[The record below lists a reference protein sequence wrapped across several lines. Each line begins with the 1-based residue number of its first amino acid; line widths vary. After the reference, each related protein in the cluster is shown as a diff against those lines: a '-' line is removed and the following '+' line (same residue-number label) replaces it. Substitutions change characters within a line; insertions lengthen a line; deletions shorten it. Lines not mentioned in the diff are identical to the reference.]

1 MKDEINIDVGLKIRN
16 LRKSK
21 NLSIANLSEYTGLS
35 AGLISQIERNK
46 VVPSIKVMWKIAKEL
61 NVNIGYFFEEENAE
75 DVIVRKNNRKR
86 IQKNDSTKTYE
97 LLMPDLVNKN
107 LELLLITLNGE
118 TKRNKGLVSH
128 EGEECGYI
136 IKGKMKLIFD
146 TKEYIL
152 EEGDSFYFK
161 SNVSHVYEN
170 YDKDKE
176 CILICAM
183 TPPSF

>member
-86 IQKNDSTKTYE
+86 IQTNDSTKTYE

-146 TKEYIL
+146 TKEYIQ

>member
-86 IQKNDSTKTYE
+86 IQTNDSTKTYE

-128 EGEECGYI
+128 EGE
-136 IKGKMKLIFD
+136 
-146 TKEYIL
+146 
-152 EEGDSFYFK
+152 
-161 SNVSHVYEN
+161 
-170 YDKDKE
+170 
-176 CILICAM
+176 
-183 TPPSF
+183 